1 MFPLGVVGGL
11 QEITSVELSGECVC
25 KSLTGPDT
33 AVKCKIIIQDSYN
46 DFPGI
51 IFPKSQTPSPLLDNS
66 HVSSVIKSLTILP
79 TLPNL
84 FLDWTWK

>member
-33 AVKCKIIIQDSYN
+33 VVKYKIIIKSN
-46 DFPGI
+46 LI
-51 IFPKSQTPSPLLDNS
+51 KSQTPSPLLDNS
-66 HVSSVIKSLTILP
+66 HVSSVIKSITILP

>member
-11 QEITSVELSGECVC
+11 QEITSVELSGEFVC

-33 AVKCKIIIQDSYN
+33 AEYAVKCYITLFVYS
-46 DFPGI
+46 
-51 IFPKSQTPSPLLDNS
+51 L
-66 HVSSVIKSLTILP
+66 VSSVVKSITLLT
-79 TLPNL
+79 TLLNL